1 MTVFG
6 LDLTFN
12 EWHRAGVVIVLG
24 GVASWTRTTIVHQL
38 ETTLAWHWRTHAWN
52 VLLLRSTTTT
62 TQQQAPQ
69 KEPLNVSQQEQPK
82 EGKHASQTPT
92 DSTALSTSTTTPPL
106 SPAAVS
112 TLLDATVTRMAHG
125 VTTAVVNGLRSS
137 SAVVYSTL
145 QLLALDAPLFAGV
158 VVGLLPSV
166 GYLAVLLRRSQQ
178 QHQQR
183 ALAAQQEA
191 TEFVQERWWH
201 RSWIDLANRQDEEI
215 QTYRRLQHT
224 VQQHQQHY
232 ATAKGRTMGFLFVA
246 GASSVLAVIQYVS
259 GRHQHSSS
267 PLPVSRVATH
277 AFLLALGTAGVAT
290 ARSEWKQGWAAAH
303 EYWQVL
309 RPVRQSPTTRSQPQ
323 TQPGN
328 EQDDQERHRLLAQ
341 AAVVPSQYHENDI
354 HNNHQSSSLV
364 EVDPRDVV
372 GLRVQGLCFSYPKQH
387 DNNNTDNKDDKDD
400 KPGTMPPSSS
410 SWSLRDVSLDVPRG
424 FVVAV
429 VGPNGSGKTTLAS
442 LVAGLLEPT
451 AGSIQWQVDY
461 GRPSMDDT
469 DKDKD
474 EKDMPPPPPTPQYHI
489 EAQRLTRTCWH
500 ELVHLVPQRPPLWND
515 TVAYNVQYTASRSRN
530 YYGAQPQRDQEQQ
543 EQERLQAAL
552 HLTHCQDLQWT
563 SNNSAT
569 IENTTTTKENTTTST
584 TQPTIGPNGSYLSGG
599 QCQRVA
605 LARALYAH
613 SCCLLILDE
622 PSSSLDSAQGEEAL
636 THVLQCATAQR
647 RRRQGQSPSMD
658 PEYQES
664 MSVLQQDDDDK
675 DDRAVLL
682 IVHSAKTLVEWA
694 DSIVVLNAEGRV
706 VQQGTLSE
714 LTATPSTSFL
724 CELMPDLVSFLPSS
738 K

>member
-62 TQQQAPQ
+62 TRTQPQAPQ
-69 KEPLNVSQQEQPK
+69 KEPFNVSQQEPPK
-82 EGKHASQTPT
+82 DGEQASQTPT
-92 DSTALSTSTTTPPL
+92 NSTTFATTPLSTSTTTPPL

-125 VTTAVVNGLRSS
+125 VTTAVVNGLRST

-166 GYLAVLLRRSQQ
+166 GYLAVRLRRLQQ

-183 ALAAQQEA
+183 AIVAQQEA

-215 QTYRRLQHT
+215 QTYRHLQHT

-246 GASSVLAVIQYVS
+246 GAGSVLAVIQYVS
-259 GRHQHSSS
+259 GRHRHSSKS
-267 PLPVSRVATH
+267 AVPVSSVATQ

-309 RPVRQSPTTRSQPQ
+309 ALPSPTTSTQPSS
-323 TQPGN
+323 QPGN
-328 EQDDQERHRLLAQ
+328 EEERHRLLAQ
-341 AAVVPSQYHENDI
+341 AAVVPSVDNF
-354 HNNHQSSSLV
+354 HQSSALV

-372 GLRVQGLCFSYPKQH
+372 GLRVQGLCFSYPQQH
-387 DNNNTDNKDDKDD
+387 DNNNNNNNDDETVA
-400 KPGTMPPSSS
+400 KPSSFSTPPTSS
-410 SWSLRDVSLDVPRG
+410 SWSLQDVSLDVPRG
-424 FVVAV
+424 SVVAV

-461 GRPSMDDT
+461 GRQQSMDD
-469 DKDKD
+469 DKDDD
-474 EKDMPPPPPTPQYHI
+474 EKDLPPLPPTPQYHI
-489 EAQRLTRTCWH
+489 EAQRLTRRCWH

-515 TVAYNVQYTASRSRN
+515 TVAYNVQYTASRSRS
-530 YYGAQPQRDQEQQ
+530 YGAQDDNDEEEDNHSKNQR
-543 EQERLQAAL
+543 RLQAAL
-552 HLTHCQDLQWT
+552 HLTHCQDLQWS
-563 SNNSAT
+563 SNSTAAAA
-569 IENTTTTKENTTTST
+569 TTKENTTTSP

-622 PSSSLDSAQGEEAL
+622 PSSSLDSAQGEQAL
-636 THVLQCATAQR
+636 THVLQCATSRR
-647 RRRQGQSPSMD
+647 RRRQGQLHSMD

-664 MSVLQQDDDDK
+664 MSVLQQQDGD